1 MNKQI
6 ELITTKQSR
15 ASVPQR
21 SRKRALSRADWLVP
35 VGLILLTAIP
45 ALGGVL
51 GLVGFA
57 TGAALTP
64 DDTQFRALPLP
75 IVLHIVSALP
85 FCLLGA
91 FQFAPGVRRWPGFHR
106 LAGRLVVL
114 CGLTAG
120 LSGLWM
126 TQFSLF
132 SLPSQSTL
140 LYGFRMLFGS
150 AMVLS
155 LALGLVAIL
164 RRNVAR
170 HRAWMIRGYAIGQGA
185 GTQAL
190 TALLWVLIFGTEREP
205 YKDLLM
211 GASWVINLAVAEWL
225 IRRKRTKRHSLLSG
239 AQRGTSPCTT
249 HNPLL
254 ER

>member
-1 MNKQI
+1 MADDETLQEFRSKRRKKNMKKQI

-15 ASVPQR
+15 VSVPQR
-21 SRKRALSRADWLVP
+21 SRKLALTRADWLVP

-45 ALGGVL
+45 ALGGVF
-51 GLVGFA
+51 GLVGIA

-91 FQFAPGVRRWPGFHR
+91 FQFAPGVRRSFPGFHR
-106 LAGRLVVL
+106 LAGQLVVL

-126 TQFSLF
+126 TQFILF

-140 LYGFRMLFGS
+140 L
-150 AMVLS
+150 
-155 LALGLVAIL
+155 
-164 RRNVAR
+164 
-170 HRAWMIRGYAIGQGA
+170 
-185 GTQAL
+185 
-190 TALLWVLIFGTEREP
+190 
-205 YKDLLM
+205 
-211 GASWVINLAVAEWL
+211 
-225 IRRKRTKRHSLLSG
+225 
-239 AQRGTSPCTT
+239 
-249 HNPLL
+249 
-254 ER
+254 